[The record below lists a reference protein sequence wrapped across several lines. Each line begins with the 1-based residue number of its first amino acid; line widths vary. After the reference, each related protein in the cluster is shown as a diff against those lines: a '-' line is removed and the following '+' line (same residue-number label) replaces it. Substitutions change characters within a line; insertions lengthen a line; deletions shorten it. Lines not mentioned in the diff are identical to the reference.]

1 MRGLLIVDVQ
11 VDFCEGGALGVTGGT
26 AVAQGITRFLA
37 EHSGDYAVVIAS
49 RDWHDADSDNSGH
62 FALEGAPN
70 FVDTWPVH
78 CVADTPG
85 AQYHPA
91 LDTSFITHHV
101 KKGQGIPA
109 YSMFE
114 GRTDD
119 GQTVAGIVGAAGVNS
134 VDVVGIATDHCV
146 LASATDALG
155 AGLDVTINTTLIA
168 AVSDDAGRAALAQLE
183 GAGAHLSS

>member
-11 VDFCEGGALGVTGGT
+11 VDFCEGGALGVAGGT
-26 AVAQGITRFLA
+26 AVAEGITRFLA
-37 EHSGDYAVVIAS
+37 EHSGDYAVIIAS
-49 RDWHDADSDNSGH
+49 RDWHDADSDNGGH
-62 FALEGAPN
+62 FALEGEPN
-70 FVDTWPVH
+70 FVDTWPIH

-85 AQYHPA
+85 ADYHAA
-91 LDTSFITHHV
+91 LDTQFITHHV

-114 GRTDD
+114 GSTDD
-119 GQTVAGIVGAAGVNS
+119 GQTVADIVGSTGVTS

-155 AGLDVTINTTLIA
+155 VGLDVTIDTTLIA
-168 AVSDDAGRAALAQLE
+168 AVSDEAGSQALAQLQS
-183 GAGAHLSS
+183 AGAHLRS